1 MKELHDIQRV
11 FRRVWAANILLLL
24 IPLTLALL
32 FVQSALAILFASIL
46 CVFSVAGSYMFMNR
60 SLKGWHGTQENG
72 DDLES
77 EPGASAAEKET
88 LLAVSRDCVDIIP
101 VLVGQ
106 LKEVVEQTE
115 SAALEIG
122 RRFQDIADK
131 ANSQADIAAA
141 TIRSRDGEG
150 SGMSIEQI
158 LDLAGRSL
166 EEMSE
171 RVVRASGSTLKAV
184 EEMDDVAENVRVIS
198 QILED
203 IEYIADQTNLLA
215 LNAAIEA
222 ARAGEHGRG
231 FAVVADE
238 VRKLSHKSNTSSAG
252 IKEVIKKIN
261 KRIEDASRSI
271 REMAT
276 RDVEES
282 EKARD
287 EVNRM
292 LEDIVRAHDGLKSS
306 IDLLAESS
314 RDIASDISSIV
325 TSLQFQDITRQR
337 IEHVIEPLEEIRA
350 EMDGVLAGGP
360 GTVLEGGGDRLE
372 RLVERYTMEK
382 ERSTLEVVAGK
393 RADDGRVVPA
403 KAVGSELG
411 DNVELF

>member
-60 SLKGWHGTQENG
+60 SLKEWHGTQENG
-72 DDLES
+72 DDRES
-77 EPGASAAEKET
+77 EPGASTAEKET

-252 IKEVIKKIN
+252 IKEVIRKIN